1 MAGVLQMMRDVLAR
15 VSVEQTDYKVE
26 PIKTTVTLSFNVA
39 VGNKT
44 EIPYAVYGINAGS
57 SYSVWAE
64 LKEHIRGAF
73 VSAVIK
79 NDGLLYLTVCNFSGE
94 VLPALTE
101 VDLVIAQALPT
112 TN

>member
-44 EIPYAVYGINAGS
+44 ETPYAVYGINAGT
-57 SYSVWAE
+57 SYSVKSCCFI
-64 LKEHIRGAF
+64 LS
-73 VSAVIK
+73 VVLNLS
-79 NDGLLYLTVCNFSGE
+79 LLHRKVVYYISKY
-94 VLPALTE
+94 
-101 VDLVIAQALPT
+101 
-112 TN
+112 